1 MTIYQ
6 KTALAAL
13 LATIFLIFVGAI
25 VRVTGSGLGCPDW
38 PTCWGELI
46 PPTSLEQVDFDRLDI
61 AKFQKRDPGITKET
75 LSAEFNPVHVWIE
88 FINRLVSLPVGLF
101 TLGTFLFSFQF
112 LRKRPSVFIASISA
126 LVLVLTNAVMGAI
139 VVRSGLKPGVIT
151 LHMALAMTL
160 LCVLVY
166 AIYRG
171 GDRRPQV
178 NLNGSGSIRTLLI
191 VLFFA
196 CIGEGV
202 MGSQVRELTDELALK
217 FKDIPRNV
225 WHETLEQ
232 KPIYLIHRSFSWV
245 IFVLGAMTFFKT
257 RKATGDLGQLCLRTV
272 CGIILAQ
279 MVLGILMSHV
289 SVHPIVQVLHIG
301 LSSILVV
308 ALFWLLIASRS
319 AEIENPKEINQTN

>member
-1 MTIYQ
+1 MTVYQ

-178 NLNGSGSIRTLLI
+178 NLNGSGSIRILLI

>member
-6 KTALAAL
+6 RTALAAL

-112 LRKRPSVFIASISA
+112 LRKRPSVFIASFSA
-126 LVLVLTNAVMGAI
+126 RFLVLANAVMGAI

-151 LHMALAMTL
+151 LHMALAMML

-171 GDRRPQV
+171 GERRPQI
-178 NLNGSGSIRTLLI
+178 NLNGSASLRS
-191 VLFFA
+191 LFFILFSV
-196 CIGEGV
+196 CIVEGV
-202 MGSQVRELTDELALK
+202 MGSQVREVTDELALK
-217 FKDIPRNV
+217 FKDIPRDV
-225 WHETLEQ
+225 WHETLEK
-232 KPIYLIHRSFSWV
+232 KPIYLLHRSFSWV
-245 IFVLGAMTFFKT
+245 IFALGAMTFFKT
-257 RKATGDLGQLCLRTV
+257 RKVTGDLAQICIKTV

-289 SVHPIVQVLHIG
+289 SVHPVVQVLHIG

-308 ALFWLLIASRS
+308 AMFWLLVASRPVRDNVDELIS
-319 AEIENPKEINQTN
+319 T

>member
-1 MTIYQ
+1 
-6 KTALAAL
+6 
-13 LATIFLIFVGAI
+13 
-25 VRVTGSGLGCPDW
+25 
-38 PTCWGELI
+38 
-46 PPTSLEQVDFDRLDI
+46 
-61 AKFQKRDPGITKET
+61 
-75 LSAEFNPVHVWIE
+75 
-88 FINRLVSLPVGLF
+88 VGLF
-101 TLGTFLFSFQF
+101 TLATFLFSFQF
-112 LRKRPSVFIASISA
+112 LRKRPSVFVASFSA
-126 LVLVLTNAVMGAI
+126 LVLVLANAVLGAI

-166 AIYRG
+166 AVYRG

-178 NLNGSGSIRTLLI
+178 NLNGTASVRILLV

-257 RKATGDLGQLCLRTV
+257 RRATGDLAQFCLKTV

-308 ALFWLLIASRS
+308 TLFWLLIASRS

>member
-6 KTALAAL
+6 RTALAAL

-112 LRKRPSVFIASISA
+112 LRKRPSVFIASFSA
-126 LVLVLTNAVMGAI
+126 LFLVLANAVMGAI

-151 LHMALAMTL
+151 LHMALAMML

-171 GDRRPQV
+171 GERRPQI
-178 NLNGSGSIRTLLI
+178 NLNGSASLRS
-191 VLFFA
+191 LFFILFSV
-196 CIGEGV
+196 CIVEGV
-202 MGSQVRELTDELALK
+202 MGSQVREVTDELALK
-217 FKDIPRNV
+217 FKDVPRDV
-225 WHETLEQ
+225 WHETLEK
-232 KPIYLIHRSFSWV
+232 KPIYLLHRSFSWV
-245 IFVLGAMTFFKT
+245 IFALGAMTFFKT
-257 RKATGDLGQLCLRTV
+257 RKVTGDLAQICIKTV

-289 SVHPIVQVLHIG
+289 SVHPVVQVLHIG

-308 ALFWLLIASRS
+308 AMFWLLVASRPVRDNVDELIS
-319 AEIENPKEINQTN
+319 T